1 MEEKVIIEGEE
12 ENNKRYYKKVA
23 KKLLSVIFV
32 FIALIIG
39 FKFAVFFM
47 PFVIALVI
55 NRLTRPMV
63 RFMNN
68 KLKFK
73 NWVSVV
79 ISVIIVVGILAT
91 LITLGI
97 NKIINEAYAFSKNI
111 GDYTQLI
118 NNSTTWLY
126 FQAEET
132 FENLPQPV
140 TDQIYNLIGNIATF
154 LTTKAGQFANSVLN
168 GVMFMPKLLIYTVI
182 TILATLFIGFDKI
195 YILEAL
201 SHQLPDKWLTK
212 IIKVGRDAF
221 SGIAAYV
228 KAQATIILI
237 TFTELLIGFTIFNL
251 IGLKIQYAFTL
262 AIIIALVDAFPLLGC
277 GTVLIPWAVFNA
289 FTGNISMAIAV
300 FILYLCITIVRQLI
314 EPKIISKNIGV
325 HPIFTLVAMYT
336 GFRLFGF
343 LGFIFGP
350 VILFMLKNIFAK
362 QLEKGFFR
370 DIFEK

>member
-1 MEEKVIIEGEE
+1 MEEKILIDGEE
-12 ENNKRYYKKVA
+12 EKNRKYYRKVA

-39 FKFAVFFM
+39 FKFAVFFL
-47 PFVIALVI
+47 PFVIALII
-55 NRLTRPMV
+55 NRLTRPLV
-63 RFMNN
+63 KFMKQ
-68 KLKFK
+68 KLKFRH
-73 NWVSVV
+73 WVSVV
-79 ISVIIVVGILAT
+79 ISVALVIAVLAT
-91 LITLGI
+91 LITLGV
-97 NKIINEAYAFSKNI
+97 NKLVNEAYNFTKNI
-111 GDYTQLI
+111 GEYTQLI
-118 NNSTTWLY
+118 NNTSKWIY
-126 FQAEET
+126 AEAEKIFT
-132 FENLPQPV
+132 NLPEPV
-140 TDQIYNLIGNIATF
+140 TEQFYKLIGSLASF
-154 LTTKAGQFANSVLN
+154 LTSLAGDLANNVLN
-168 GVMFMPKLLIYTVI
+168 IVIFMPKLLIYAII

-195 YILEAL
+195 YILETL
-201 SHQLPDKWLTK
+201 SHQLPDKWLAK
-212 IIKVGRDAF
+212 IIKVARDAF

-228 KAQATIILI
+228 KAQATIITI
-237 TFTELLIGFTIFNL
+237 TFAELLLGFTIFNM
-251 IGLKIQYAFTL
+251 IGLKVQYAFTL
-262 AIIIALVDAFPLLGC
+262 AITIAIIDAFPILGC

-300 FILYLCITIVRQLI
+300 FILYIVITVIRQLI

-325 HPIFTLVAMYT
+325 HPIFTLIAMYT